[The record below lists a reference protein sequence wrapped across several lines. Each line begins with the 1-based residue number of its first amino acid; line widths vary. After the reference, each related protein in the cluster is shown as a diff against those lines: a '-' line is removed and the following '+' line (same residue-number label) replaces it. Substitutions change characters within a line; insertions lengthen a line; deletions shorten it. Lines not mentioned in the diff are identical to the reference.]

1 MDEFQSRLEAAF
13 RPATDGET
21 IRGVSEGILLA
32 DDVIENTPILR
43 HAGGRDLRGHIRR
56 AGIIFRLHDLCERGD
71 LPFSAEIAP
80 MPHGS
85 WHWLVLRSDNFKAHI
100 CRSDGPYDFPEETLS
115 RQDSRLVN
123 QNDLFAENVVPISE
137 ALAKIPELYAWLTF
151 SAEKNGILKHLCWA
165 MPPADSSSWLAHIN
179 VLKRVEQSAAT
190 DDRPTEE
197 PSKPIKLRFRDHIEE
212 VLSKQDG
219 GDNDNQKES

>member
-1 MDEFQSRLEAAF
+1 MDEFQKRLEAAF
-13 RPATDGET
+13 QPAADGET

-56 AGIIFRLHDLCERGD
+56 AGIIFRFHDLCERGD
-71 LPFSAEIAP
+71 LPFSAEIVP

-85 WHWLVLRSDNFKAHI
+85 WHWLEIRSDKFKAHI

-123 QNDLFAENVVPISE
+123 QTDLFAENVVPISE
-137 ALAKIPELYAWLTF
+137 ALVKISELYAWLTF

-165 MPPADSSSWLAHIN
+165 MPPADSGSWLAHIN
-179 VLKRVEQSAAT
+179 VLKRVEQT
-190 DDRPTEE
+190 VVQEGRPVEE
-197 PSKPIKLRFRDHIEE
+197 PTKIIKLRFRDHIEE
-212 VLSKQDG
+212 ALSKQDKR
-219 GDNDNQKES
+219 DNEEKS

>member
-1 MDEFQSRLEAAF
+1 MDEYQKRLDAAF
-13 RPATDGET
+13 QPVSDGET

-56 AGIIFRLHDLCERGD
+56 AGIIFRLNDLCEKGD
-71 LPFSAEIAP
+71 LPFSAEIVP

-85 WHWLVLRSDNFKAHI
+85 WHWLEMRSDNFKAHI
-100 CRSDGPYDFPEETLS
+100 CRSDGPYDFPDETLS

-123 QNDLFAENVVPISE
+123 QADLFAEKVVPISE

-151 SAEKNGILKHLCWA
+151 SAEKNGVLKHL
-165 MPPADSSSWLAHIN
+165 WLGD
-179 VLKRVEQSAAT
+179 AAC
-190 DDRPTEE
+190 R
-197 PSKPIKLRFRDHIEE
+197 
-212 VLSKQDG
+212 
-219 GDNDNQKES
+219 

>member
-1 MDEFQSRLEAAF
+1 MDEYEKRLDAAF

-56 AGIIFRLHDLCERGD
+56 AGIIFRLHDLCEKGD
-71 LPFSAEIAP
+71 LPFSAEIVP

-85 WHWLVLRSDNFKAHI
+85 WHWLEMRSDNFKAHI

-123 QNDLFAENVVPISE
+123 QTDLFAEKVVPINE

-165 MPPADSSSWLAHIN
+165 MPPADSGSWLAHIN
-179 VLKRVEQSAAT
+179 VLKRAKLTVVKDE
-190 DDRPTEE
+190 RPVEE
-197 PSKPIKLRFRDHIEE
+197 PAKIIKLRFRDHIEE
-212 VLSKQDG
+212 ALSKQDKS
-219 GDNDNQKES
+219 DNDEKA

>member
-1 MDEFQSRLEAAF
+1 MDEFQKRLEAAF
-13 RPATDGET
+13 RPIADGET

-71 LPFSAEIAP
+71 LPFSADIVP

-85 WHWLVLRSDNFKAHI
+85 WHWLEIRSDNFKAHI

-123 QNDLFAENVVPISE
+123 QADLFADNIVPISE
-137 ALAKIPELYAWLTF
+137 ALAKIPKLCAWLTF

-165 MPPADSSSWLAHIN
+165 MPPADSGSWLAHID
-179 VLKRVEQSAAT
+179 VLKRAEQT
-190 DDRPTEE
+190 MVQDDRPVEE
-197 PSKPIKLRFRDHIEE
+197 PAKVIKLRFRDHIEQA
-212 VLSKQDG
+212 LSKQDK
-219 GDNDNQKES
+219 NDNEEKS

>member
-1 MDEFQSRLEAAF
+1 MDEFQKRLEAAF
-13 RPATDGET
+13 RPAADGET

-43 HAGGRDLRGHIRR
+43 DAGGRDLRGHIRR
-56 AGIIFRLHDLCERGD
+56 AGIIFRLHDLCDRGD
-71 LPFSAEIAP
+71 LPFSAEIVP

-85 WHWLVLRSDNFKAHI
+85 WHWLEIRSDSFKAHI

-123 QNDLFAENVVPISE
+123 QTDLFAENVVPISE

-151 SAEKNGILKHLCWA
+151 SAEKNGILKHRCWA
-165 MPPADSSSWLAHIN
+165 MPPADSGSWLAHIN
-179 VLKRVEQSAAT
+179 VLKREEQTAVK
-190 DDRPTEE
+190 DDRPVEE
-197 PSKPIKLRFRDHIEE
+197 PTKTIKLRFRDHIEE
-212 VLSKQDG
+212 ALSKQDKS
-219 GDNDNQKES
+219 DNEEKS

>member
-1 MDEFQSRLEAAF
+1 MDEYEKRLDAAF

-56 AGIIFRLHDLCERGD
+56 AGIIFRLHDLCEKGD
-71 LPFSAEIAP
+71 LPFSAEIVP

-85 WHWLVLRSDNFKAHI
+85 WHWLEMRSDNFKAHI

-123 QNDLFAENVVPISE
+123 QTDLFAEKVVPISE
-137 ALAKIPELYAWLTF
+137 ALAEIPELYAWLTF

-165 MPPADSSSWLAHIN
+165 MPPADSGSWLAHIN
-179 VLKRVEQSAAT
+179 VLKRAKLTVLKDE
-190 DDRPTEE
+190 RPVEE
-197 PSKPIKLRFRDHIEE
+197 PAKIIKLRFRDHIEE
-212 VLSKQDG
+212 ALSKQDKS
-219 GDNDNQKES
+219 DNDEKA